1 MATSVDVKTDGGS
14 YPILINH
21 GSWTELAGWISEKL
35 QPSTAI
41 LCTDSNVNPLYAQQV
56 QRALEERNLKTL
68 VLECPAG
75 EQSKSVSV
83 SQQWWQELASHRVDR
98 QAVVI
103 AVGGGVVGDLAG
115 FIASTHLRGLRFV
128 QIPTTLLAQ
137 VDSSV
142 GGKVGINLPQ
152 GKNLVGS
159 FWQPQLVWI
168 DTNVL
173 NTLSSREFAAGMAEV
188 VKYAAIEDAAMF
200 EWLEDNASAINQK
213 QADVIEQLIQRCCQ
227 IKADVVEA
235 DTRETSGRRAI
246 LNFGHTVGHAIEQ
259 LSGYGHYLHGE
270 AISMGMVAETVLA
283 SGRGDCETNV
293 VEDLKRLLVKFNLP
307 IAMPKL
313 PFDELVKAMQGDKK
327 NSNSQIVFVLP
338 RKIGQVFLCRDAELN
353 SRVFG

>member
-200 EWLEDNASAINQK
+200 QWLEDNASAINQK